1 MLSARKISTSHKLI
15 FVTLLLFVGVIF
27 ANAAGA
33 PVVLSTLDF
42 PGARAAAVHMT
53 IAAEAPSDPQQAAG
67 DPTGVEQD
75 GTPAV
80 QLIPIDFP
88 GAVLTSPQGINP
100 AGDIVG
106 IYDDAS
112 GKRHGFLLS
121 RGNFTSIDYPGAVA
135 TDARGINKHG
145 DIVGTYTNAP
155 GGLQNMHGYLLSHGS
170 FSEVQHPGY
179 LGTIAQRILPNG
191 NIYGCTHNT
200 DFMASMHGY
209 VRTAEGYTAIDV
221 PASMHNGA
229 TPDGSTI
236 VGLYTDMMGMTHGY
250 LIEDGE
256 FTPFDVPGSNLT
268 EGFDINPQ
276 GDIVGD
282 FRDTAGNFHG
292 FLQTDDGYTIIDF
305 PAATQTVAR
314 GINRRGDIVG
324 RYTDANGK
332 LHGFVRTRTRE
343 SANVK

>member
-1 MLSARKISTSHKLI
+1 MFSASKVSTSHRL
-15 FVTLLLFVGVIF
+15 FLAALLLF
-27 ANAAGA
+27 AGA
-33 PVVLSTLDF
+33 TFASAARAQVALSTLDF
-42 PGARAAAVHMT
+42 PGGRAAAIHGT
-53 IAAEAPSDPQQAAG
+53 TAAETPSEPQQAAG
-67 DPTGVEQD
+67 GQAEVEPDAASALQFIPT
-75 GTPAV
+75 
-80 QLIPIDFP
+80 DFP
-88 GAVLTSPQGINP
+88 GATLTSPQGINP

-135 TDARGINKHG
+135 TDARGINRHG
-145 DIVGTYTNAP
+145 HIVGAYINAP

-170 FSEVQHPGY
+170 FSEVQFPGY

-191 NIYGCTHNT
+191 NIYGCNHNT

-236 VGLYTDMMGMTHGY
+236 VGLYADMMGMTHGY
-250 LIEDGE
+250 LIEEGE
-256 FTPFDVPGSNLT
+256 FNSFDVPGSNAT
-268 EGFDINPQ
+268 QGWDINPQ

-282 FRDTAGNFHG
+282 FRDTAGHFHG
-292 FLQTDDGYTIIDF
+292 FLRTDDGYTTIDF
-305 PAATQTVAR
+305 PAAAQTVAR

-324 RYTDANGK
+324 RYTDTNGK
-332 LHGFVRTRTRE
+332 LHGFLRSRTKKE
-343 SANVK
+343 E